1 MPGLKEYKHPVSR
14 HFKKSN
20 NMEIAFVLFII
31 FAGLV
36 SIAYILGIHRKKM
49 PKAPNSI
56 NFYQALQA

>member
-20 NMEIAFVLFII
+20 NMEIAFILFII

-36 SIAYILGIHRKKM
+36 SIAYILGDTQKEG
-49 PKAPNSI
+49 AES
-56 NFYQALQA
+56 A